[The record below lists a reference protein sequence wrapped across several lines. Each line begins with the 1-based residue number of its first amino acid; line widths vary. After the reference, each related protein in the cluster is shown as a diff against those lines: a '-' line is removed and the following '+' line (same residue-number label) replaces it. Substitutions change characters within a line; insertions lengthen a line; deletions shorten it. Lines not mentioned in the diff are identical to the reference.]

1 MSKCNVILSLQFY
14 NLEVNDFEAK
24 IVLKPLDYDR
34 KWKFQYKPISGDIQL
49 LSKKIPVTKFLNLQV
64 LFLCRILLVVIVFL
78 AQQVSFVL
86 GEPQVQ
92 DNLILS
98 MKHASNG
105 APINV
110 YWIIAQCV
118 RVTTNYAFDAY
129 RSA

>member
-1 MSKCNVILSLQFY
+1 VETVGLRPWLLLFCAVVNRFCRFIMYKCDMLSLQFY

-24 IVLKPLDYDR
+24 IVLKPLDYER

-64 LFLCRILLVVIVFL
+64 IFLLEHPVSCNS
-78 AQQVSFVL
+78 VSFVL
-86 GEPQVQ
+86 GKPQVQ
-92 DNLILS
+92 DNLIFS

-110 YWIIAQCV
+110 
-118 RVTTNYAFDAY
+118 N
-129 RSA
+129 

>member
-1 MSKCNVILSLQFY
+1 MYKCDMLSLQFY

-24 IVLKPLDYDR
+24 IVLKPLDYER

-64 LFLCRILLVVIVFL
+64 IFLLQHPVSCNS
-78 AQQVSFVL
+78 VSFVL
-86 GEPQVQ
+86 GKPQVQ
-92 DNLILS
+92 DNLIFS

-110 YWIIAQCV
+110 
-118 RVTTNYAFDAY
+118 N
-129 RSA
+129 

>member
-1 MSKCNVILSLQFY
+1 MSKCNDISSLQFY

-24 IVLKPLDYDR
+24 VVLKPLDYDR
-34 KWKFQYKPISGDIQL
+34 KWKLQYKPISGDIQL

-105 APINV
+105 APIKCLLDNCSMCLCD
-110 YWIIAQCV
+110 YKLCI
-118 RVTTNYAFDAY
+118 
-129 RSA
+129 